1 MNASV
6 SALGI
11 IRMPSDLLKEAKE
24 NEPFHVVSAPTC
36 DCGHILADDFTAH
49 HLTCRSLWKII
60 QLPSGPKKVFSSWIQ
75 EAS

>member
-1 MNASV
+1 MNACV

-24 NEPFHVVSAPTC
+24 NEPFPVVSAPTC

-49 HLTCRSLWKII
+49 HFTCKSLWKTI
-60 QLPSGPKKVFSSWIQ
+60 QLPSGLKKVHAGLIK
-75 EAS
+75 EK